1 MLGESGSRPG
11 FFSTGVT
18 DASFRE
24 EGTSPEDREEFTVVV
39 MRVERVGRQA
49 FRSVV
54 GSGSRLQVDDF
65 MVETVEE
72 RSEEV
77 MVANV
82 EKD

>member
-1 MLGESGSRPG
+1 MDGW
-11 FFSTGVT
+11 
-18 DASFRE
+18 
-24 EGTSPEDREEFTVVV
+24 PEDREEFTVVV
-39 MRVERVGRQA
+39 IRMERVGRQA

>member
-1 MLGESGSRPG
+1 M
-11 FFSTGVT
+11 
-18 DASFRE
+18 
-24 EGTSPEDREEFTVVV
+24 V

-77 MVANV
+77 MLANV